1 MLRTSFAVIPT
12 GIVVHAYKSNN
23 KMLINKT
30 IKYFHLIDTSSSS
43 SMWMDYLSNR

>member
-1 MLRTSFAVIPT
+1 MLHTSFAVTPT
-12 GIVVHAYKSNN
+12 SIVVHAYKNNN

-30 IKYFHLIDTSSSS
+30 IKYFQFIDILG